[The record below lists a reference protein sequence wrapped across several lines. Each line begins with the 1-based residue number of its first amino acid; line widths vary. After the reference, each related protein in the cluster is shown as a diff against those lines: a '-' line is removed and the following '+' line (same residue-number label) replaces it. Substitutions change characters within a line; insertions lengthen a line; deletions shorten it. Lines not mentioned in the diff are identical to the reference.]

1 MKNLILRGLVVGPVS
16 TNCYFLKHKD
26 TDEMIIVDPG
36 AEPERIINA
45 VQQLSGHPVGILLT
59 HGHYDHMCA
68 ANELRSHYQI
78 PIYAAKEEEHLLLD
92 TTENLSAAW
101 SGKPYTVKADVYV
114 DHGEKLE
121 LAGFFV
127 KTLLT
132 PGHTYGSCCYWIEEE
147 GVCLSGD
154 TLFYGS
160 CGRRDLPT
168 GSMRSMRQSLKEL
181 LETLPEN
188 TEIYPGHG
196 EATDAAFEKL
206 HNPYL

>member
-36 AEPERIINA
+36 AESERIINA

-59 HGHYDHMCA
+59 HGHYDHICV

-114 DHGEKLE
+114 DHGEEFE
-121 LAGFFV
+121 LAGFLV

-132 PGHTYGSCCYWIEEE
+132 PGHTTGSCCYWIEEE

-160 CGRRDLPT
+160 CGRTDLPT
-168 GSMRSMRQSLKEL
+168 GSMRSMHQSLKEL
-181 LETLPEN
+181 LGTLPES

>member
-1 MKNLILRGLVVGPVS
+1 M
-16 TNCYFLKHKD
+16 
-26 TDEMIIVDPG
+26 
-36 AEPERIINA
+36 
-45 VQQLSGHPVGILLT
+45 
-59 HGHYDHMCA
+59 
-68 ANELRSHYQI
+68 
-78 PIYAAKEEEHLLLD
+78 
-92 TTENLSAAW
+92 
-101 SGKPYTVKADVYV
+101 KADVYV

-132 PGHTYGSCCYWIEEE
+132 PGHTTGSCCYWIEEE

-160 CGRRDLPT
+160 CGRTDLPT